1 MLHSQNRQA
10 RTQNIYQVR
19 YYTLFILLSFTLIS
33 FLLVS
38 CKNEKINPNINLT
51 LDKFSDWKAD
61 SLSLNSRKIKAY
73 IYTICKADKDSTE
86 MDFRTRSYYLNR
98 GKFLWIDREG
108 VDRRADSLLTI
119 LNKVNEMGF
128 TRKSFYTKQIK
139 SDLEI
144 LRSLEFRDTAS
155 NINLVMARL
164 EYYLTK
170 AYFRYV
176 RGQNYGFVNPDYIFN
191 QHDPLNL
198 DTLGNPIGYR
208 RLFDVAMKHSSKKFY
223 ETAIRKVAHDSI
235 CEFLNEVQPRDSLYQ
250 KFMSMLKNDNLSH
263 EERLRIL
270 CNMERRRWR
279 VKQHPEG
286 KYVLVNIPSFKLR
299 AVDQDQMI
307 EMSVGCGKNDTK
319 TPLLTSSIMRM
330 DLNPKWNVPMSIIKN
345 EIARN
350 HAGDVAYFERNKM
363 YIMYK
368 KTGDR
373 LNPAK
378 VTAPMLMSGELRV
391 IQEGG
396 EGNSLGRIIFRF
408 PNKFSVFLHDTS
420 NRDFFENSNRGVS
433 HGCVR
438 VERPLDLAVFLL
450 ENRDS
455 SLVDKLRLSMGIPP
469 HTSEG
474 IRMLNSGN
482 KRPIGSLNV
491 KPSVPLFITYYT
503 MYPDQNG
510 NIINYPDVYGYDK
523 ILVSNIK
530 PFLK

>member
-1 MLHSQNRQA
+1 LLHSQNRQVG
-10 RTQNIYQVR
+10 TQNIYQIR
-19 YYTLFILLSFTLIS
+19 YCTIFILLSSALIP

-38 CKNEKINPNINLT
+38 CKNEKANPNINLT

-61 SLSLNSRKIKAY
+61 SLDLNSHKIRDY
-73 IYTICKADKDSTE
+73 IYSICETDKDSTE

-98 GKFLWIDREG
+98 GKLLWIDRQG
-108 VDRRADSLLTI
+108 VDARADSLLAV
-119 LNKVNEMGF
+119 LNKVGEIGF
-128 TRKSFYTKQIK
+128 TRRSFYTRQIK
-139 SDLEI
+139 SDLDI
-144 LRSLEFRDTAS
+144 VRNLDFRDNMN

-170 AYFRYV
+170 AYFRYA

-191 QHDPLNL
+191 RQDPLNL
-198 DTLGNPIGYR
+198 DTLGNPISYR
-208 RLFDVAMKHSSKKFY
+208 RLFDVGMKHSSKKFY
-223 ETAIRKVAHDSI
+223 ETAMRKVAHDSI
-235 CEFLNEVQPRDSLYQ
+235 CEFLNEIQPRDSLYQ
-250 KFMSMLKNDNLSH
+250 RFVSMLKNNNLSR
-263 EERLRIL
+263 EERWRIL

-299 AVDQDQMI
+299 AVDHDHII
-307 EMSVGCGKNDTK
+307 EMNIGCGKNDTK

-350 HAGDVAYFERNKM
+350 HAGDVRYFERNKM
-363 YIMYK
+363 YIIYK
-368 KTGDR
+368 KTRER

-378 VTAPMLMSGELRV
+378 VTASMLMSGDLRV

-408 PNKFSVFLHDTS
+408 PNNFSVFLHDTS

-450 ENRDS
+450 ENKDS
-455 SLVDKLRLSMGIPP
+455 LLVDKLRLSMDVPP
-469 HTSEG
+469 HTDEG
-474 IRMLNSGN
+474 FHILNSGN
-482 KRPIGSLNV
+482 KRQIGSLNV
-491 KPSVPLFITYYT
+491 KPNVPVFITYYT

-523 ILVSNIK
+523 ILVSSIK